1 MPDLDL
7 IKLVSTLGVG
17 GLLACV
23 IFIYYRV
30 DFLRKCHSHQAE
42 SERQA
47 KREERLLDVISET
60 PARPS
65 GWPSRWRT

>member
-17 GLLACV
+17 GLLASV

-30 DFLRKCHSHQAE
+30 DFLRKRHSHHDTSRGATHTRRFVARGRL
-42 SERQA
+42 ER
-47 KREERLLDVISET
+47 
-60 PARPS
+60 
-65 GWPSRWRT
+65 G